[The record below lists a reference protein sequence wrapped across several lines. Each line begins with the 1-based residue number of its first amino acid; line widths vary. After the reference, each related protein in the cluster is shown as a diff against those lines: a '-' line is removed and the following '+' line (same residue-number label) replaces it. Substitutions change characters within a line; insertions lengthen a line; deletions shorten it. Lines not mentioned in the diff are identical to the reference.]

1 MRGSEVRGLTGDELA
16 SLPGVRGQLDR
27 VTADLAAGRNCLWLL
42 PDDMVV
48 AGYAEKLHRTV
59 LARSPEHL
67 QVAEPG
73 AVRAEPVPVE
83 PSPYAHL
90 TADVPL
96 LEGFDDGFDIGWDL
110 PGPRRESPPAPHA
123 GGPSELMT
131 RLAKAL
137 SVDPGRA
144 VDELTAPGAHW
155 RPVIGIRA
163 WLEPDTRHG
172 SAGERGHD
180 VARLVRALDAAVK
193 DAGLPPEQRPR
204 VMVTGRLRDLPPQ
217 LPDELELELATT
229 SVHWWWGTV
238 GRLDSATLL
247 DGLRG
252 ADRHRAAMGGTLL
265 RTRVLRALRSE
276 VVGELCG
283 ADLDLAVDLF
293 DRWDGSDR
301 SLDECLRACL
311 AARSIGRGVGCP
323 PVSGG
328 SALLHKP
335 PSALREAWARGVVQ
349 AWEGRPRL
357 HPAVWHADGGE
368 GRPDQLTVLVS
379 QAQARVLMPWI
390 EEARRRLAE
399 LALSYANRPVRELVE
414 LHVRNRLKDHA
425 TRPERTFLCAEA
437 SELERA
443 CLRGHVSL
451 PADERLLLATVVR
464 ARNTLAHRK
473 VLSDDRLDDLCEKL
487 TTADLRWGRDT

>member
-1 MRGSEVRGLTGDELA
+1 MDLTGDELA
-16 SLPGVRGQLDR
+16 ALPGVRGQIERITD
-27 VTADLAAGRNCLWLL
+27 DLAAGRNCVWLL
-42 PDDMVV
+42 PDHLVV
-48 AGYAEKLHRTV
+48 AGYAGELHRAV
-59 LARSPEHL
+59 LARSPEHV
-67 QVAEPG
+67 QVPEPG
-73 AVRAEPVPVE
+73 TVRAEPVPAQ
-83 PSPYAHL
+83 PSPHPL
-90 TADVPL
+90 VTADVPL
-96 LEGFDDGFDIGWDL
+96 LDGFDDGFDIGWDL
-110 PGPRRESPPAPHA
+110 PGPRREQPPARA
-123 GGPSELMT
+123 GGGPSELMT
-131 RLAKAL
+131 RLAKGL
-137 SVDPGRA
+137 SVAPERA

-163 WLEPDTRHG
+163 WLEPDVRHG
-172 SAGERGHD
+172 AGGERGHD

-193 DAGLPPEQRPR
+193 DVGLLPEQRPR

-252 ADRHRAAMGGTLL
+252 TDRHRTVPGGTLL
-265 RTRVLRALRSE
+265 RTRVLRALRAE

-283 ADLDLAVDLF
+283 ADLALAAELF
-293 DRWDGSDR
+293 DCWDGSDR
-301 SLDECLRACL
+301 SLDECLRASL
-311 AARSIGRGVGCP
+311 AARAPERGADCP
-323 PVSGG
+323 PVRSGA
-328 SALLHKP
+328 ALQHKP

-368 GRPDQLTVLVS
+368 GRPDHLSVLVG
-379 QAQARVLMPWI
+379 QAQARVLMPWL

-399 LALSYANRPVRELVE
+399 LALSHANRPARELVE
-414 LHVRNRLKDHA
+414 LYVRNRLKDHT
-425 TRPERTFLCAEA
+425 TRPERTFLAAEA

-451 PADERLLLATVVR
+451 PTDERLLLAAVVR
-464 ARNTLAHRK
+464 ARNTLSHRQ
-473 VLSDDRLDDLCEKL
+473 VLRDDHLDDLCAKL
-487 TTADLRWGRDT
+487 TAADLRWGRDT